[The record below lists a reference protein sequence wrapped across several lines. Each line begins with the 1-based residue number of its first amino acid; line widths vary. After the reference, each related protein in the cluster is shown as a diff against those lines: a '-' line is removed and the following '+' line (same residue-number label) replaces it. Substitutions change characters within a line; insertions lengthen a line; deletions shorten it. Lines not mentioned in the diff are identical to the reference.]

1 MSDFMSRLRKEAS
14 HMPKDEHSC
23 QVDGYPNYRCED
35 SDKCLTCLSRELL
48 ALPSLSGGEK

>member
-1 MSDFMSRLRKEAS
+1 MSVFMSRLRKEAS
-14 HMPKDEHSC
+14 RMPKDEHSC
-23 QVDGYPNYRCED
+23 QVDGCPNYRCED